1 MSEAPAAPT
10 LQELLG
16 PGGQYEIAT
25 EDVLGVP
32 LQVYKQRFRSMR
44 DIIAIGDARADA
56 DWLVQGDRRLTF
68 GEHNAEARKVA
79 AALAELG
86 VERGD
91 RVALLTANTVEWVVM
106 FWACA
111 GMGAA
116 CVPLNAWWKAEELDF
131 ALRDSGAKVLFCDP
145 KRWEIVRGIVEDIDT
160 LEHIFVMELEEGDGP
175 ARPALDLLA
184 PADPGALLDVD
195 VDEDDILAI
204 LYTSGTTG
212 KPKGATITHR
222 QALANLMN
230 LALGQAA
237 AAAMGR
243 GEQRS
248 AHQAAALLIVPLFHV
263 TGTCSTM
270 IVAYA
275 SGSKLVLMP
284 PGRFDADHAMAT
296 IEREKVSSIGGVP
309 TVMWRIVE
317 ADNFGDYDLSSV
329 TRIGYGGAPAAPE
342 LVERIKAAF
351 PQVRSSLSTAY
362 GLTESASVAT
372 AISGDDYFARPDS
385 VGKPVPTV
393 EAMVIDDDGNPQP
406 ANTTGELALRGPTIM
421 MRGYWNRP
429 DATDAVFLPGGGFR
443 TGDVARID
451 DEGFVYLVDRAKDMI
466 IRAGENVYCVE
477 VENTLFDHP
486 DVLDAA
492 VVGVPH
498 RTLGEEVKA
507 VVQLRTGST
516 ATEADIRAHC
526 AEHLAAFK
534 VPEYVEFRDEP
545 LPRNPAG
552 KILKQV
558 LRGDGAASAFAPGT
572 ADDAVL

>member
-1 MSEAPAAPT
+1 MSDAVTLEALTGA
-10 LQELLG
+10 
-16 PGGQYEIAT
+16 GGQYEIVV
-25 EDVLGVP
+25 EDVLGSD
-32 LQVYKQRFRSMR
+32 LQVYKSRFTSMR
-44 DIIAIGDARADA
+44 DLLAFGDARADV
-56 DWLVQGDRRLTF
+56 DWVVQGDRRLTF
-68 GEHNAEARKVA
+68 GEHNALARRA
-79 AALAELG
+79 AVSLRELG
-86 VERGD
+86 VARGD
-91 RVALLTANTVEWVVM
+91 RVAVLTANTIEWLVM

-116 CVPLNAWWKAEELDF
+116 AVPLNAWWKGEELDF

-145 KRWEIVRGIVEDIDT
+145 KRWAMVRDIVETIPT
-160 LEHIFVMELEEGDGP
+160 LEHVFVIDLEADDGA
-175 ARPALDLLA
+175 ARPADDLFA
-184 PADPGALLDVD
+184 PDDPGALLDETVE
-195 VDEDDILAI
+195 EDDILAI

-230 LALGQAA
+230 LALSSQASA
-237 AAAMGR
+237 ALGK
-243 GEQRS
+243 GELRTE
-248 AHQAAALLIVPLFHV
+248 HQAAALLIVPLFHV

-275 SGSKLVLMP
+275 GGSKLVLMP

-317 ADNFGDYDLSSV
+317 ADNFTDYDLTSV

-342 LVERIKAAF
+342 LVERIKTAF
-351 PQVRSSLSTAY
+351 PHVRDSLSTAY

-385 VGKPVPTV
+385 VGRPVPTV
-393 EAMVIDDDGNPQP
+393 EAMVIDEDGNPQP
-406 ANTTGELALRGPTIM
+406 VGATGELALRGPTIM

-429 DATDAVFLPGGGFR
+429 DATDSVFLPGGWFR
-443 TGDVARID
+443 TGDIARID

-477 VENTLFDHP
+477 VEHILFEHP

-492 VVGVPH
+492 LVGVPH

-507 VVQLRTGST
+507 VVQLRTGSMV
-516 ATEADIRAHC
+516 TESDLQAHC
-526 AEHLAAFK
+526 SARLASFK

-552 KILKQV
+552 KILKQL
-558 LRGDGAASAFAPGT
+558 LRGDGADSAFASGA

>member
-1 MSEAPAAPT
+1 MNPVEELTAPGA
-10 LQELLG
+10 
-16 PGGQYEIAT
+16 QYEIVV
-25 EDVLGVP
+25 EDVLGSP
-32 LQVYKQRFRSMR
+32 LQVYKNRFTSLR
-44 DIIAIGDARADA
+44 DLLAVGDARAET

-68 GEHNAEARKVA
+68 GEHNALARKAGVA
-79 AALAELG
+79 LRELG
-86 VERGD
+86 VGRGD
-91 RVALLTANTVEWVVM
+91 RVAVLTANTIEWVVM

-111 GMGAA
+111 GIGVA

-145 KRWEIVRGIVEDIDT
+145 KRWMIVHDIVEDIPA
-160 LEHIFVMELEEGDGP
+160 LEHVFVMDLDQPDGV
-175 ARPALDLLA
+175 ARPGVELLVA
-184 PADPGALLDVD
+184 DDPGALADVD

-230 LALGQAA
+230 LALANQATAA
-237 AAAMGR
+237 AGR
-243 GEQRS
+243 GEKRTG
-248 AHQAAALLIVPLFHV
+248 HQAAALLIVPLFHV

-275 SGSKLVLMP
+275 GGSKLVLMP
-284 PGRFDADHAMAT
+284 PGRFDADHAMET

-317 ADNFGDYDLSSV
+317 AESFGKYDLSSV

-351 PQVRSSLSTAY
+351 PEVRDSLSTAY

-385 VGKPVPTV
+385 VGRPVPTV
-393 EAMVIDDDGNPQP
+393 EAMVIDEEGEPQP
-406 ANTTGELALRGPTIM
+406 RNTTGELALRGPTMM

-429 DATDAVFLPGGGFR
+429 DATAAVFLPGGWFR

-477 VENTLFDHP
+477 VEHILFDHP

-492 VVGVPH
+492 LVGVPH

-507 VVQLRTGST
+507 VVQLRAGST
-516 ATEADIRAHC
+516 ATAEDIRAHC
-526 AEHLAAFK
+526 AQHLAAFK

-552 KILKQV
+552 KILKQL
-558 LRGDGAASAFAPGT
+558 LRGDASASAFAPGT